1 MLHLFSSSAKQ
12 LLWGIFRYHIFINKT
27 SKRRGVSML
36 WNGGRDTIDAGG
48 SCSMSKLHLF
58 SDHLFSSY
66 TEDS

>member
-1 MLHLFSSSAKQ
+1 MLHLLSSSAKQ
-12 LLWGIFRYHIFINKT
+12 LLWGIFRYHIFIDKK
-27 SKRRGVSML
+27 SKRHGASML

-58 SDHLFSSY
+58 SDHLFSSS